1 VADWTHTLGSPACT
15 TAAAE
20 KMVIAAAA
28 NAKAF
33 EIFINSFLI
42 GLRGFHCKSKINPT
56 GTTAFFP
63 AFGSGAIVVI
73 NKSTLNIKTIRGIT
87 KSTDSG
93 KCEISGYSHQLKYIL
108 LFANPHI
115 ANSR

>member
-33 EIFINSFLI
+33 EVFINWFLI
-42 GLRGFHCKSKINPT
+42 GLRGFHYKSKINPT
-56 GTTAFFP
+56 G
-63 AFGSGAIVVI
+63 
-73 NKSTLNIKTIRGIT
+73 
-87 KSTDSG
+87 
-93 KCEISGYSHQLKYIL
+93 
-108 LFANPHI
+108 
-115 ANSR
+115 